1 VRAPVR
7 LSITNFPG
15 PTHRGSPNDH
25 GKQGPCL
32 SARFLARKPWLT
44 RGASTRVGRLRG
56 TPGYRPGRGW
66 RRGAL
71 GSSLARPLSVTRAT
85 MLTR

>member
-56 TPGYRPGRGW
+56 HAWLQAGPR
-66 RRGAL
+66 
-71 GSSLARPLSVTRAT
+71 LAQRCLRIEPCSPAVGHACHDAN
-85 MLTR
+85 